1 MSGTPSSG
9 RHGHGYEWRS
19 RSTPVPHRANK
30 TNHSAVTV
38 LFSVGNLS
46 ILTQQQ
52 IPEVAC
58 FSCTRLPFLTTST
71 RTARERL
78 GAVRLSLGFSC
89 HSEDA
94 PFALQTDQLP
104 TREKSQED
112 HRGHRLTT

>member
-9 RHGHGYEWRS
+9 RHGHGCEWRS
-19 RSTPVPHRANK
+19 RSTLVPHRANK

-38 LFSVGNLS
+38 LFSVGTLS

-58 FSCTRLPFLTTST
+58 FSSNRLPFLTTAT
-71 RTARERL
+71 RTARKWL
-78 GAVRLSLGFSC
+78 GAVRPSLRFSC

-104 TREKSQED
+104 AREKSQED
-112 HRGHRLTT
+112 HGGHRLTT